1 MSWLSYRTFAVA
13 FLAAVATALVLGAAV
28 LLVRRDDN
36 APIQILLP
44 TPEARAAAPG
54 SSSGGAPDDS
64 RMTPA
69 MSVYISGAVRNP
81 GVYPLGEDARLAD
94 ALAAAGGATGDAQ
107 LESVNLARRVKD
119 EEHYHIPRVGETPP
133 PVPNTG
139 GGQALAPVASASEEE
154 GGLIDLNSASEA
166 LLDTLPGIG
175 MTLASAI
182 VAYREQNGPFSS
194 VEEITNVPR
203 IGPATYEKIRDLVTV
218 RKPP

>member
-13 FLAAVATALVLGAAV
+13 FLAAVVTALVLGAVV

-36 APIQILLP
+36 AAIQILLP

-54 SSSGGAPDDS
+54 TSGAAPVD
-64 RMTPA
+64 RGMTPA
-69 MSVYISGAVRNP
+69 MSVYVSGAVRNP

-107 LESVNLARRVKD
+107 LESINLARRVRD

-133 PVPNTG
+133 LAPNTA
-139 GGQALAPVASASEEE
+139 GGQALAPEASEEE

-166 LLDTLPGIG
+166 QLDTLPGIG
-175 MTLASAI
+175 KTLASAI
-182 VAYREQNGPFSS
+182 VAYRELNGPFSS
-194 VEEITNVPR
+194 VEEITNVPK

>member
-1 MSWLSYRTFAVA
+1 MSWLSYRTVAVA
-13 FLAAVATALVLGAAV
+13 FLAAVATALVLGAVV

-44 TPEARAAAPG
+44 TPEARAAAPRPPVD
-54 SSSGGAPDDS
+54 GG
-64 RMTPA
+64 MMPA
-69 MSVYISGAVRNP
+69 MSVYVSGAVRNP

-107 LESVNLARRVKD
+107 LELVNLALRVKD
-119 EEHYHIPRVGETPP
+119 EAHYHIPRVGETPP
-133 PVPNTG
+133 PAPNTL
-139 GGQALAPVASASEEE
+139 GGQALGPVASEEE

-175 MTLASAI
+175 KTLAGAI
-182 VAYREQNGPFSS
+182 VAYRELNGPFSS
-194 VEEITNVPR
+194 VEEITNVPK
-203 IGPATYEKIRDLVTV
+203 IGPATYDGIRDLVTV

>member
-1 MSWLSYRTFAVA
+1 MSWLSYRTVAVA
-13 FLAAVATALVLGAAV
+13 FLAAVATALVLGAVV

-36 APIQILLP
+36 AAIQILLP
-44 TPEARAAAPG
+44 TPEVRAAAPG
-54 SSSGGAPDDS
+54 TSGAPPVD
-64 RMTPA
+64 RGMTPA
-69 MSVYISGAVRNP
+69 MSVYVSGAVRNP

-107 LESVNLARRVKD
+107 LESINLARRVRD

-133 PVPNTG
+133 PAPNTA
-139 GGQALAPVASASEEE
+139 GGQALAPVASASEED

-175 MTLASAI
+175 KTLASAI
-182 VAYREQNGPFSS
+182 VAYRELNGPFSS
-194 VEEITNVPR
+194 VEEIINVPR

>member
-1 MSWLSYRTFAVA
+1 MSWLSYRTLAVA
-13 FLAAVATALVLGAAV
+13 FLAAVATALALGAVV

-44 TPEARAAAPG
+44 TPEVRAAAPG
-54 SSSGGAPDDS
+54 TGSGAAPVDGGK
-64 RMTPA
+64 TPA
-69 MSVYISGAVRNP
+69 MSVYVSGAVRNP

-107 LESVNLARRVKD
+107 LESVNLALRVKD
-119 EEHYHIPRVGETPP
+119 EAHYRIPRVGETPP
-133 PVPNTG
+133 PAPNTF
-139 GGQALAPVASASEEE
+139 GGQALAPVASALEEE
-154 GGLIDLNSASEA
+154 SGLIDLNSASEA

-175 MTLASAI
+175 KTLASAI
-182 VAYREQNGPFSS
+182 VDYRERNGPFSS
-194 VEEITNVPR
+194 VEDIINVPK

>member
-1 MSWLSYRTFAVA
+1 MSWLSYRTVAVA
-13 FLAAVATALVLGAAV
+13 FLAAVATALVLGAVV

-36 APIQILLP
+36 APIQILPP

-54 SSSGGAPDDS
+54 TSSGVAPVDGGK
-64 RMTPA
+64 TPA
-69 MSVYISGAVRNP
+69 VNVYVSGAVRNP

-107 LESVNLARRVKD
+107 LELVNLALRVKD
-119 EEHYHIPRVGETPP
+119 EAHYHIPRVGETPP
-133 PVPNTG
+133 PAPNT
-139 GGQALAPVASASEEE
+139 APAAAGVASAAGEE

-175 MTLASAI
+175 KTLASAI
-182 VAYREQNGPFSS
+182 VDYRERNGPFSS
-194 VEEITNVPR
+194 VADITNVPK
-203 IGPATYEKIRDLVTV
+203 IGPATYEMIRDLVTV

>member
-1 MSWLSYRTFAVA
+1 MSWLSYRTVAVA
-13 FLAAVATALVLGAAV
+13 FLAAVATALVLGAVV

-44 TPEARAAAPG
+44 TPEGRAAAPG
-54 SSSGGAPDDS
+54 PGSGAASAEGG
-64 RMTPA
+64 MTPA
-69 MSVYISGAVRNP
+69 VSVYVSGAVRNP
-81 GVYPLGEDARLAD
+81 GVYALGEDARLAD

-119 EEHYHIPRVGETPP
+119 EEHYHIPRAGETPLAAP
-133 PVPNTG
+133 STA
-139 GGQALAPVASASEEE
+139 GGQALPPASSAAEET
-154 GGLIDLNSASEA
+154 GLIDLNSASEA

-175 MTLASAI
+175 RTLASAI
-182 VAYREQNGPFSS
+182 VDYRERNGPFSS
-194 VEEITNVPR
+194 VEDITNVPR